1 MALFLVELCENYPND
16 VRWILFDKN
25 LLPDIRLLIIN
36 ELIGKKF
43 HRKYLSIEHI
53 PEIFD
58 QIHENFNSID
68 VS

>member
-1 MALFLVELCENYPND
+1 MALFLVELCENFPNY
-16 VRWILFDKN
+16 VSFILFDKN

-43 HRKYLSIEHI
+43 QRKFLSIEHI
-53 PEIFD
+53 PQIFD
-58 QIHENFNSID
+58 QIHQSFNSID